1 MGWQGGADATLSKG
15 GGRWGEAVYTQF
27 FVIVGIDGRNGTI
40 VVNKP
45 DYLSVFIDKWATYG
59 ILWCGIAENIVVVG
73 GVKLLYAT
81 DILLL
86 VLWLFDGVGTQPYLV
101 ASF

>member
-1 MGWQGGADATLSKG
+1 MQLFG
-15 GGRWGEAVYTQF
+15 
-27 FVIVGIDGRNGTI
+27 IVGIDGCNGTI
-40 VVNKP
+40 GVHKS

-59 ILWCGIAENIVVVG
+59 ILWYGNAENIVVVG

-86 VLWLFDGVGTQPYLV
+86 VLWLFDGVGNQPYLV